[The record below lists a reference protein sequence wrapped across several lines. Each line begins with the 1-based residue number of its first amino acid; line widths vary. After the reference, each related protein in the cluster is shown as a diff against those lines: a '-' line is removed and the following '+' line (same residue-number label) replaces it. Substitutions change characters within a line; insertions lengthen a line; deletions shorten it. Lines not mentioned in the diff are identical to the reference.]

1 MKYASFFYLKDDK
14 SHVCIFLH
22 NFECFCLPVSLWFLS
37 LFLTLGIKENGES
50 NCKNSE
56 LVYQVENAIPEGYT
70 KSIFCAGNSVD
81 VDATCRGDSGKYV
94 LC

>member
-1 MKYASFFYLKDDK
+1 MLLFTSKPL
-14 SHVCIFLH
+14 IFNVL
-22 NFECFCLPVSLWFLS
+22 
-37 LFLTLGIKENGES
+37 LTLGIKENGES

-94 LC
+94 FMLMSVGSWSF

>member
-1 MKYASFFYLKDDK
+1 MQAFSTWKMTNHMCAYF
-14 SHVCIFLH
+14 CIILSAFV
-22 NFECFCLPVSLWFLS
+22 LPVSLWFLT

-70 KSIFCAGNSVD
+70 KSIFCAGNSID